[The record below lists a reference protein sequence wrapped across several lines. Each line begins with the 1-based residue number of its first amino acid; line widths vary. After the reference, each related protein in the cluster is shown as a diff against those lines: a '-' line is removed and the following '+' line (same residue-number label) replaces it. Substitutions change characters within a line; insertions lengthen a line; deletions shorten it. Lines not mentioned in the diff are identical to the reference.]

1 METAVIKMSDLAYL
15 LGFIISVWAVIK
27 IWKEIKKPDIDTR
40 NRVDKHAAYLENDK
54 KLIQQLQNDQKELE
68 MTNKMICKCLL
79 AMMDHEIDG
88 NSVEKLKQTRDD
100 LREFIV
106 DKG

>member
-1 METAVIKMSDLAYL
+1 MSDAVIKVSDIAYL
-15 LGFIISVWAVIK
+15 MAFIASTWGLVK
-27 IWKEIKKPDIDTR
+27 IWKEIKKPDMDTR
-40 NRVDKHAAYLENDK
+40 NKVEKHGAYLDNDNRAIK
-54 KLIQQLQNDQKELE
+54 KLQSDQNDLEL
-68 MTNKMICKCLL
+68 TNKMICKCLL
-79 AMMDHEIDG
+79 AMMDHELDG